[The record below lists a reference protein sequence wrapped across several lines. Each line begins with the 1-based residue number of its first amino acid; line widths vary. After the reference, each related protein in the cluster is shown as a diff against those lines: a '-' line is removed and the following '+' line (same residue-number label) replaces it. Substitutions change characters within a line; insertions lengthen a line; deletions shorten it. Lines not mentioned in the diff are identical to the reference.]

1 MRAQEST
8 SGYGTNRRL
17 LRHVTCMNICELI
30 LMFCE
35 GLTIYQKLIR
45 RFKYRQNVHG
55 FHRWSTHMDL
65 FLFNST
71 L

>member
-35 GLTIYQKLIR
+35 GLRIYQKLIR

-55 FHRWSTHMDL
+55 FHR
-65 FLFNST
+65 
-71 L
+71 

>member
-17 LRHVTCMNICELI
+17 LRHVTCMNICEPI

-35 GLTIYQKLIR
+35 DLTIYQKLIR

-55 FHRWSTHMDL
+55 FHR
-65 FLFNST
+65 
-71 L
+71 

>member
-35 GLTIYQKLIR
+35 G
-45 RFKYRQNVHG
+45 
-55 FHRWSTHMDL
+55 
-65 FLFNST
+65 FNNIPKTDQTFQISSECAW
-71 L
+71 LS

>member
-35 GLTIYQKLIR
+35 DLTIYQKLISDVSNIVR
-45 RFKYRQNVHG
+45 MCMAFIGEAR
-55 FHRWSTHMDL
+55 TDL